1 MVVVA
6 KKGTIKNVL
15 KKRMKNTKTDEMT
28 LNKVEIIWAEK
39 TGLNLIHLVNQMQE
53 QNMVLHDIVCICLF

>member
-1 MVVVA
+1 MKEEG

-28 LNKVEIIWAEK
+28 LNKMEIIRVEK
-39 TGLNLIHLVNQMQE
+39 FWVKLIHLINQMQA
-53 QNMVLHDIVCICLF
+53 NKT